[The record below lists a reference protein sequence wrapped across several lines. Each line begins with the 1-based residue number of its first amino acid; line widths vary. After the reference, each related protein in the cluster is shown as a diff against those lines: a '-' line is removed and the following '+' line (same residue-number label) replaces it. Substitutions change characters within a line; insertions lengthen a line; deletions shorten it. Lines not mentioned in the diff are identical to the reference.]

1 MEKLPDDCLSQ
12 VFYFLLDDKTS
23 LHASILVNRKWCK
36 IAINFLWRRPFYFVL
51 ADKNTV
57 NYTFSRRKRTGMLM
71 EVILSCLT
79 SDENS
84 NNNNIK
90 KIYNLR
96 NSSRTSRARVITEKG
111 PIFNYVGFI
120 RQLDLDDLGLA
131 IAEWAEYCCS
141 QDSSINNE
149 TSLQRNLTFATLL
162 SRRITRNSICKS
174 FKNNKSFIKEIAER
188 ICKILVTKISRI
200 DSLSVKPICL
210 SRCIE
215 PSIIIRDH
223 LVENSVYKNIINEY
237 MGFITYPGADDCLS
251 KLLEFSWNSCPRS
264 IQVVKELSLVTSSVR
279 KISFDIKNK
288 VEILAFD
295 AMISLIAAQTA
306 LVDFEISNF
315 EITNSILM
323 ETLARHMNTL
333 TRLSFNCVNISKSEN
348 ISVIMQFKKLEELEI
363 ISCKLESKEPW
374 PLNLA
379 NFPNMI
385 VYRIDDVFPTTIAMK
400 DNDTMFED
408 SGTML
413 NTFVYNQFQS
423 YNSETTR
430 SIIENIENCTNLT
443 HFECDA
449 EIDSINLLMPIF
461 LLSTRLQTIIIK
473 NRRRSL
479 DMNEMLRAVRLTRL
493 SHLEL
498 EGYWRFTSDSL
509 ETFLINSN
517 PLLKTLSLHYSN
529 CFEDDHLEVLLR
541 NLSGVLQKI
550 DLKGMTKRLSFDMR
564 KKAHRVVKDFY
575 YGK

>member
-23 LHASILVNRKWCK
+23 LHSSILVNRKWCK

-51 ADKNTV
+51 ADKNTP

-79 SDENS
+79 NDENS
-84 NNNNIK
+84 NDKCIR

-96 NSSRTSRARVITEKG
+96 NLSRTSRAKTITEKG

-131 IAEWAEYCCS
+131 IAEWAEYCS
-141 QDSSINNE
+141 RDSIINNE
-149 TSLQRNLTFATLL
+149 TSKQRNEMFATLL

-174 FKNNKSFIKEIAER
+174 FKNDKLFIKEIAER

-200 DSLSVKPICL
+200 DSLSVKPIHL
-210 SRCIE
+210 SKCIG
-215 PSIIIRDH
+215 PSIITGDH
-223 LVENSVYKNIINEY
+223 LVENSVYKSIINEY

-251 KLLEFSWNSCPRS
+251 KLLEFSWWSSCSRS

-279 KISFDIKNK
+279 KISFDIKNR
-288 VEILAFD
+288 VEVVAFD
-295 AMISLIAAQTA
+295 AMMSLIAAQTA
-306 LVDFEISNF
+306 LADFEISNF
-315 EITNSILM
+315 EITNPVLM
-323 ETLARHMNTL
+323 ETLARHINTL
-333 TRLSFNCVNISKSEN
+333 TRLSFNCVNISKLEN
-348 ISVIMQFKKLEELEI
+348 ISLITQFKKLEELEI
-363 ISCKLESKEPW
+363 VSCKLESRESW
-374 PLNLA
+374 PLNLE
-379 NFPNMI
+379 NFPNII

-400 DNDTMFED
+400 DNETIVEKP
-408 SGTML
+408 GTML
-413 NTFVYNQFQS
+413 NSFVYNQSQS

-461 LLSTRLQTIIIK
+461 LSSTRLQTIIIK

-479 DMNEMLRAVRLTRL
+479 DVNEMLRSVQLTRL

-517 PLLKTLSLHYSN
+517 PPLKTLSLHYSN

-541 NLSGVLQKI
+541 NLSGTLQKI
-550 DLKGMTKRLSFDMR
+550 DLKGIAKRLSFDMR
-564 KKAHRVVKDFY
+564 KKAHKVIRDFY